1 MKNQAIPSFFEGD
14 NRSVTCSIARVGQW
28 PVCFGDRSIVAK
40 EEKLFRFPVEIL
52 WVNVVSGTNR
62 CLSAGN
68 FREMGG
74 LEEKSVYWQACPGRR
89 SYFLM
94 AETISIIGRRNSFF
108 MPGYVEHGFIRPG
121 FDESGNGET
130 RPDQAIDVSRQGL
143 VEFGDL

>member
-1 MKNQAIPSFFEGD
+1 MELIVWMKNQAIPSFLEGD
-14 NRSVTCSIARVGQW
+14 TRSVTCSIARVGQW

-108 MPGYVEHGFIRPG
+108 MPGMSSMASSGRGSTSPVMVKPALIRPL
-121 FDESGNGET
+121 T
-130 RPDQAIDVSRQGL
+130 
-143 VEFGDL
+143 